1 MSHQLTLLERLAAA
15 VRRDDKA
22 LIMVV
27 HDVNLAV
34 RYCDHALLL
43 ADGEA
48 VAGSAQELLTA
59 ERLSAVYRV
68 SLRQVAG
75 PRGNLFA
82 PD

>member
-1 MSHQLTLLERLAAA
+1 
-15 VRRDDKA
+15 
-22 LIMVV
+22 MVV

-48 VAGSAQELLTA
+48 LAGPAQELFTA

-68 SLRQVAG
+68 SLKEVAG